1 MACEMSLELCQ
12 PVEPALEFV
21 KDVKLAKCESVPTS
35 GRSRIGQF
43 NLTFNHLKYKV
54 RTGFGLPH
62 KREWKCILK
71 GVSGEFLSGE
81 LTGIIGPSGCGKS
94 TLMDILTGYTISNKE
109 GEVLFNGV
117 KDGLARYDVCYIMQD
132 TQLQPLFTVK
142 EAINFAANLK
152 LSSDVSYKEKK
163 LKIMN
168 CLESLSLMSCQN
180 TIVEKISGG
189 EKKRLA
195 IALELITNP
204 PVLFIDEPTS
214 GLDSSSSKQC
224 LEVLKLVADKGR
236 IVVCSIHQ
244 PSALL
249 FEMFDHLYTMAAGE
263 CIYQGSVEN
272 LLPYLASLGF
282 ICPSYYNP
290 ADYVLEISLLERQE
304 CHNELVRASGNGTC
318 CDWRQKRISS
328 KTSSQN
334 LGTCSASVY
343 KEEFEINDSMN
354 GIKSFGVI
362 HRKQCCTNIF
372 KQSFILLHRNA
383 IRLYREKTL
392 IRARLIF
399 HIVIGFLIGL
409 LYHGIGSDAAF
420 VFDNFSFIFF
430 CLMFLMFTSFSAM
443 IMAFP
448 SELTIVIREYFN
460 CWYSLK
466 SYYFS
471 VVMADIIFQIICTTT
486 YCSLVYMITSQPRD
500 IQRFILFTLMYIL
513 VSLVSQGI
521 GLFVGA
527 SMRIEH
533 GMVFGALFIAP
544 WVIFSGFFLHLSD
557 AAPWFHW
564 IFHISFLKHGL
575 EGVMEALYGYNRP
588 RLSCSIDYCHFIS
601 PKKLLKEFDLLHND
615 YWTNFY
621 ILFSYIVVIYII
633 TYFMLK
639 YQVYHKR

>member
-1 MACEMSLELCQ
+1 M
-12 PVEPALEFV
+12 
-21 KDVKLAKCESVPTS
+21 
-35 GRSRIGQF
+35 
-43 NLTFNHLKYKV
+43 LKYISIDQGNS
-54 RTGFGLPH
+54 TIFQQGSST
-62 KREWKCILK
+62 E
-71 GVSGEFLSGE
+71 VSGHPMRKCLGDIDFGSLWTVEIAKIVRE
-81 LTGIIGPSGCGKS
+81 LRQASIW
-94 TLMDILTGYTISNKE
+94 
-109 GEVLFNGV
+109 V
-117 KDGLARYDVCYIMQD
+117 KTEYSEDELVSD
-132 TQLQPLFTVK
+132 T
-142 EAINFAANLK
+142 
-152 LSSDVSYKEKK
+152 D
-163 LKIMN
+163 
-168 CLESLSLMSCQN
+168 SLSRSN
-180 TIVEKISGG
+180 
-189 EKKRLA
+189 
-195 IALELITNP
+195 
-204 PVLFIDEPTS
+204 EPTVAELAE
-214 GLDSSSSKQC
+214 LDELMTNFTPQ
-224 LEVLKLVADKGR
+224 LENEQE
-236 IVVCSIHQ
+236 IVIVDCTVTI
-244 PSALL
+244 
-249 FEMFDHLYTMAAGE
+249 
-263 CIYQGSVEN
+263 I
-272 LLPYLASLGF
+272 
-282 ICPSYYNP
+282 
-290 ADYVLEISLLERQE
+290 LEISLLERQE
-304 CHNELVRASGNGTC
+304 CHNELVRASGNG
-318 CDWRQKRISS
+318 
-328 KTSSQN
+328 QN

-392 IRARLIF
+392 IRAHLIF

-500 IQRFILFTLMYIL
+500 MQRFILFTLMYIL
-513 VSLVSQGI
+513 ASLVSQGI

-601 PKKLLKEFDLLHND
+601 PKKLLKEFDMLHND

-639 YQVYHKR
+639 YQVYHKM